1 MKYQLIKYY
10 PGSPELGTILE
21 RGYTGYVP
29 DGQSKS
35 LGSWFVS
42 KDHVEN
48 NPEFWKPISED
59 KQLTTEHIKDFIN
72 IQSYRSGTKG
82 GQHVNRGESGVML
95 DCQEFNFRM
104 EFHYYRSSYQNRE
117 VCLQCL
123 QLFLDTL
130 PNQTKNY
137 YIELYQQRRISEE
150 KL

>member
-1 MKYQLIKYY
+1 MKYQLCKCY

-59 KQLTTEHIKDFIN
+59 KQLTIEHIKDFIK
-72 IQSYRSGTKG
+72 IETYRSGTKG
-82 GQHVNRGESGVML
+82 GQHVNKGESGVRL
-95 DCQEFNFRM
+95 DCEEFNFLM
-104 EFHYYRSSYQNRE
+104 VFNYYRSTHQNKE

-130 PNQTKNY
+130 PQYTQNY
-137 YIELYQQRRISEE
+137 YVELHENKI
-150 KL
+150 